1 MPLPSFYRSHDP
13 ARPWSLAYAALCG
26 GGLGAFAGLLK
37 TFNPF
42 RPAPAEDLTNHLAD
56 IAIAAL
62 GFALLCAAAA
72 VLRNFIARHLIW
84 HDDR

>member
-1 MPLPSFYRSHDP
+1 MPLPSFYRSHDS
-13 ARPWSLAYAALCG
+13 ARPWNLGYAALCG
-26 GGLGAFAGLLK
+26 GGLGAVAGLLK

-42 RPAPAEDLTNHLAD
+42 RPAPAEDLTDHLLD

-72 VLRNFIARHLIW
+72 VLRNFIAARLIW